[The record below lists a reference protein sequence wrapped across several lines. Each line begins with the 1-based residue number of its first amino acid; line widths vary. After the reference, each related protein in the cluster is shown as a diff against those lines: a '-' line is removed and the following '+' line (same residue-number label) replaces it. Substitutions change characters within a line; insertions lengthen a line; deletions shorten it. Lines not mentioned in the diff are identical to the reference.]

1 MTPVFSK
8 CYVPAAVVDWLVQ
21 AIYVHGGSQ
30 IFLLCFL
37 VCAIAILEL
46 HDALVSPA
54 AGGGLAVSAVFS
66 YACTIYL
73 IYAAIFV
80 AYPTY
85 VRKVYVEV
93 YFALRSDSTWTP
105 RGGEGWLAYGWR
117 QHTGVMVPLYLGVS
131 VVSVIFSVDEWY
143 ESWSSPWQRL
153 ADCTSVANQ
162 LFIMFTA
169 AAEHTAIIL
178 AERRYLSDR
187 EGGHVDL
194 FDDANVANRISAQ
207 DHWWR
212 LILTR
217 FVQIIGSFHVGW
229 GEVNEPPAN
238 GNKIAALFF
247 VGCAIAEAAA
257 PLGAQASGV
266 VQQLHAKSAGLW
278 ERWLCFCERAILPAQ
293 GDM

>member
-105 RGGEGWLAYGWR
+105 RGGEGAQLGPGPHPP
-117 QHTGVMVPLYLGVS
+117 HTEQPGRAPTQTPALTLTLTLTLGPARVAR
-131 VVSVIFSVDEWY
+131 V
-143 ESWSSPWQRL
+143 RL
-153 ADCTSVANQ
+153 APTHGRDGPAVPRCLGRVGH
-162 LFIMFTA
+162 L
-169 AAEHTAIIL
+169 L
-178 AERRYLSDR
+178 RR
-187 EGGHVDL
+187 
-194 FDDANVANRISAQ
+194 
-207 DHWWR
+207 
-212 LILTR
+212 
-217 FVQIIGSFHVGW
+217 
-229 GEVNEPPAN
+229 
-238 GNKIAALFF
+238 
-247 VGCAIAEAAA
+247 
-257 PLGAQASGV
+257 
-266 VQQLHAKSAGLW
+266 
-278 ERWLCFCERAILPAQ
+278 
-293 GDM
+293 